1 MALELYRRRHPAYWR
16 PMFGLRGLQEEMNS
30 MFSDLAEESSGT
42 TPYTVTPAVDLI
54 DSKDSVRVNVELP
67 GMKREDV
74 EISLKEDFL
83 SIRGEKKEEK
93 EEKDESRYYVERSY
107 GGFSRTISLPSKVKA
122 DQVKATYRDGVLT
135 IDLPKAEEDKV
146 HQVNVEVE

>member
-1 MALELYRRRHPAYWR
+1 M
-16 PMFGLRGLQEEMNS
+16 
-30 MFSDLAEESSGT
+30 
-42 TPYTVTPAVDLI
+42 DLI
-54 DSKDSVRVNVELP
+54 DGKDSVRVNVELP
-67 GMKREDV
+67 GMKKEDV

-107 GGFSRTISLPSKVKA
+107 GGFFRTISLPSRVKA
-122 DQVKATYRDGVLT
+122 DQVKATYRDGVLR

-146 HQVNVEVE
+146 RQVDVEVE